1 MRRGFKTWCENAAR
15 GYRRELGIPASGALD
30 PRRLATHLGIVVW
43 APAQV
48 PTLSSS
54 DIRHLTIAARDEW
67 SAATLRNGDNY
78 LIILNDAH
86 DPARQ
91 NNTLAHEIGH
101 VILRHEPAKMYVTDD
116 GLMMMSE
123 YNEDRE
129 QEAIYFAGA
138 LLVPREALLNL
149 ITSGASNKEASLHFE
164 VSEALIRMRRNMTGI
179 DIQASRRRGVWGP

>member
-1 MRRGFKTWCENAAR
+1 
-15 GYRRELGIPASGALD
+15 
-30 PRRLATHLGIVVW
+30 
-43 APAQV
+43 
-48 PTLSSS
+48 
-54 DIRHLTIAARDEW
+54 
-67 SAATLRNGDNY
+67 
-78 LIILNDAH
+78 
-86 DPARQ
+86 
-91 NNTLAHEIGH
+91 
-101 VILRHEPAKMYVTDD
+101 MYVTDD